1 MPSKAEFY
9 RQMAEQVSTRL
20 VGSWQEWTAFLSTAA
35 RLYKYPFHEQM
46 MIYAQRP
53 DATACAEY
61 DLWNEKMG
69 RYVRRGSKGIA
80 LVDDSGDRPRL
91 RYVFDISDTGTREHS
106 RTPWLWQLEEQHIG
120 PVSAMLERNYGI
132 AGDDLAQQLT
142 DVAGKLASEY
152 WDEHQQDFRYIVDG
166 SFLEEYDDLNVAV
179 QFKSAATVSIAY
191 ALMSRCGLEPERYFQ
206 HEDFMSIFDFN
217 TPATVGALGAAVSQ
231 INQQVLRQIGVTIQN
246 YEREHI
252 AERSITHGEQPD
264 LHEERRLP
272 DSRSEPERAAEEAP
286 GQVRQDAES
295 VPEGTPS
302 PDLQPSADERE
313 AVPAPAGDRENSEQ
327 PSGADDASAGG
338 VGGRDGGTESPRSDA
353 LGGPDEHLQGTGRG
367 NSDGGAYQ
375 QLTLNLFL
383 SEAEQIQRIDEAEN
397 VKTSSAFSFTQE
409 QPQPEAANQEAEAAK
424 PTLRELHEKYKPI
437 VLEAVKDGNGNVKWS
452 CIKISR
458 ILRNATYMGY
468 LCYNKSKVNN
478 FLEKRRI
485 KNLDEDS
492 FILKKGDFEPIISE
506 ALWHQCENIRNGRI
520 RKYQMP
526 SGEERR
532 RGTRIAQNLWV
543 KKLRCR
549 CGAGYNRFKWRV
561 LRDGTPVYGYQCNY
575 RTQNPAKTF
584 VEKNHLDSQKYC
596 DAITIC
602 EWKLDLMAKMIFDQL
617 WGDQREA
624 VLKARQMI
632 ESCIL
637 STTLQTDSEK
647 AEKQKKI
654 EKLEQRLLN
663 LGQMRADGELTREQ
677 FQKLYAQTTTELDAL
692 KTQQNSVPDSAEE
705 EVSFDLN
712 KIKKGLSQMVDI
724 TAPRI
729 SEELIDE
736 FVEAVT
742 PVENHHYRWKMT
754 FGEMKSGQER
764 YNLMEPENS
773 PVLSFTIDFETA
785 RQYRMSNGLPAQF
798 RQRGWTDL
806 NVEVYL

>member
-1 MPSKAEFY
+1 MLNTTICHEDDSLRSYVAKFIEQYFKRNHIQYKISCCPSLHNLTTRFHPIDLLFTDIIFSDKTEMSTLLKIRKQHPSMMMVILTNNNEYAIQGYKLGILRYIMKEQLEHELPHCMDAVLARYFKHRDVLEMKFVEGKY
-9 RQMAEQVSTRL
+9 CVYQDEIVYMESQGHKVNMQQLYFGNLALDPNRQRRIVYYGRVSTEHEAQLEALEKQMQWYEDQTKYHPNWTVVGKYIDEGITGTLAKKRPSFMKMIEDAKQRKFDLIVTREVCRFARNTVDTLVLTRELKNYGVEVYFVSDNIWTMDGDGELRL
-20 VGSWQEWTAFLSTAA
+20 TIMATLAQEESRKISERVRAGQAVSRENGVLFGNGNIIGYDRVGSTYVINPEQAA
-35 RLYKYPFHEQM
+35 TIRTIFELYSQGLGQM
-46 MIYAQRP
+46 KIV
-53 DATACAEY
+53 
-61 DLWNEKMG
+61 NELT
-69 RYVRRGSKGIA
+69 RRG
-80 LVDDSGDRPRL
+80 
-91 RYVFDISDTGTREHS
+91 
-106 RTPWLWQLEEQHIG
+106 
-120 PVSAMLERNYGI
+120 
-132 AGDDLAQQLT
+132 
-142 DVAGKLASEY
+142 
-152 WDEHQQDFRYIVDG
+152 
-166 SFLEEYDDLNVAV
+166 
-179 QFKSAATVSIAY
+179 
-191 ALMSRCGLEPERYFQ
+191 C
-206 HEDFMSIFDFN
+206 
-217 TPATVGALGAAVSQ
+217 
-231 INQQVLRQIGVTIQN
+231 
-246 YEREHI
+246 
-252 AERSITHGEQPD
+252 
-264 LHEERRLP
+264 
-272 DSRSEPERAAEEAP
+272 
-286 GQVRQDAES
+286 
-295 VPEGTPS
+295 
-302 PDLQPSADERE
+302 
-313 AVPAPAGDRENSEQ
+313 
-327 PSGADDASAGG
+327 
-338 VGGRDGGTESPRSDA
+338 
-353 LGGPDEHLQGTGRG
+353 
-367 NSDGGAYQ
+367 
-375 QLTLNLFL
+375 
-383 SEAEQIQRIDEAEN
+383 
-397 VKTSSAFSFTQE
+397 
-409 QPQPEAANQEAEAAK
+409 
-424 PTLRELHEKYKPI
+424 
-437 VLEAVKDGNGNVKWS
+437 KDGNGNVKWS

-561 LRDGTPVYGYQCNY
+561 LQDGTPVYGYQCNY

-624 VLKARQMI
+624 VLKACQMI

-692 KTQQNSVPDSAEE
+692 KTQQNSAPDSAEE

>member
-1 MPSKAEFY
+1 MATFKHISSKNADY
-9 RQMAEQVSTRL
+9 GAAEQYLT
-20 VGSWQEWTAFLSTAA
+20 F
-35 RLYKYPFHEQM
+35 
-46 MIYAQRP
+46 
-53 DATACAEY
+53 
-61 DLWNEKMG
+61 
-69 RYVRRGSKGIA
+69 
-80 LVDDSGDRPRL
+80 
-91 RYVFDISDTGTREHS
+91 EH
-106 RTPWLWQLEEQHIG
+106 
-120 PVSAMLERNYGI
+120 
-132 AGDDLAQQLT
+132 
-142 DVAGKLASEY
+142 
-152 WDEHQQDFRYIVDG
+152 DE
-166 SFLEEYDDLNVAV
+166 
-179 QFKSAATVSIAY
+179 
-191 ALMSRCGLEPERYFQ
+191 
-206 HEDFMSIFDFN
+206 
-217 TPATVGALGAAVSQ
+217 
-231 INQQVLRQIGVTIQN
+231 
-246 YEREHI
+246 
-252 AERSITHGEQPD
+252 
-264 LHEERRLP
+264 
-272 DSRSEPERAAEEAP
+272 
-286 GQVRQDAES
+286 
-295 VPEGTPS
+295 
-302 PDLQPSADERE
+302 
-313 AVPAPAGDRENSEQ
+313 
-327 PSGADDASAGG
+327 
-338 VGGRDGGTESPRSDA
+338 
-353 LGGPDEHLQGTGRG
+353 
-367 NSDGGAYQ
+367 
-375 QLTLNLFL
+375 
-383 SEAEQIQRIDEAEN
+383 
-397 VKTSSAFSFTQE
+397 FTM
-409 QPQPEAANQEAEAAK
+409 K
-424 PTLRELHEKYKPI
+424 PTLDENGRLMLREDYRIATLNCGDEDFAVACMRSNLRYGKNQKREDVKNHHYIISFDPRDAVDNGLTVDRAQALGEEFCAEHFPGHQAIVCTHPDGHNHSGNIHVHIVINSLRIVYYGRVSTEHEAQLEALEKQMQWYEDQTKYHPNWTVVGKYIDEGITGTLAKKRPSFMKMIEDAKQRKFDLIVTREVCRFARNTVDTLVLTRELKNYGVEVYFVSDNIWTMDGDGELRLTIMATLAQEESRKISERVRAGQAVSRENGVLFGNGNIIGYDRVGSTYVINPEQAATIRTIFELYSQGLGQMKI
-437 VLEAVKDGNGNVKWS
+437 VNELTRRGCKDGNGNVKWS

-596 DAITIC
+596 DAIVIC

-624 VLKARQMI
+624 VLKACQMI

-729 SEELIDE
+729 SEELINE

>member
-1 MPSKAEFY
+1 MNNMQQLYFGNLALDPN
-9 RQMAEQVSTRL
+9 RQRRIVYYGRVSTEHEAQLEALEKQMQWYEDQTKYHPNWTVVGKYIDEGITGTLAKKRPSFMKMIEDAKQRKFDLIVTREVCRFARNTVDTLVLTRELKNYGVEVYFVSDNIWTMDGDGELRL
-20 VGSWQEWTAFLSTAA
+20 TIMATLAQEESRKISERVRAGQAVSRENGVLFGNGNIIGYDRVGSTYVINPEQAA
-35 RLYKYPFHEQM
+35 TIRTIFELYSQGLGQM
-46 MIYAQRP
+46 KIV
-53 DATACAEY
+53 
-61 DLWNEKMG
+61 NELT
-69 RYVRRGSKGIA
+69 RRG
-80 LVDDSGDRPRL
+80 
-91 RYVFDISDTGTREHS
+91 
-106 RTPWLWQLEEQHIG
+106 
-120 PVSAMLERNYGI
+120 
-132 AGDDLAQQLT
+132 
-142 DVAGKLASEY
+142 
-152 WDEHQQDFRYIVDG
+152 
-166 SFLEEYDDLNVAV
+166 
-179 QFKSAATVSIAY
+179 
-191 ALMSRCGLEPERYFQ
+191 C
-206 HEDFMSIFDFN
+206 
-217 TPATVGALGAAVSQ
+217 
-231 INQQVLRQIGVTIQN
+231 
-246 YEREHI
+246 
-252 AERSITHGEQPD
+252 
-264 LHEERRLP
+264 
-272 DSRSEPERAAEEAP
+272 
-286 GQVRQDAES
+286 
-295 VPEGTPS
+295 
-302 PDLQPSADERE
+302 
-313 AVPAPAGDRENSEQ
+313 
-327 PSGADDASAGG
+327 
-338 VGGRDGGTESPRSDA
+338 
-353 LGGPDEHLQGTGRG
+353 
-367 NSDGGAYQ
+367 
-375 QLTLNLFL
+375 
-383 SEAEQIQRIDEAEN
+383 
-397 VKTSSAFSFTQE
+397 
-409 QPQPEAANQEAEAAK
+409 
-424 PTLRELHEKYKPI
+424 
-437 VLEAVKDGNGNVKWS
+437 KDGNGNVKWS

-506 ALWHQCENIRNGRI
+506 TLWHQCENIRNGRI

-624 VLKARQMI
+624 VLKACQMI

-692 KTQQNSVPDSAEE
+692 KTQQNSVPNSAEE

-773 PVLSFTIDFETA
+773 PVLSFTVDFETA